1 MGTSKLTS
9 KGQVTIPSEV
19 REHLAVETG
28 DSIEFVVLENGTVVV
43 RPAYI
48 DIMDLAACLS
58 GTKRKRLSIAQM
70 QKVIQVRAAKSHA
83 RR

>member
-1 MGTSKLTS
+1 MGISKLTS
-9 KGQVTIPSEV
+9 KGQVTIPAEV
-19 REHLAVETG
+19 REHLALEAG
-28 DSIEFVVLENGTVVV
+28 DSIEFVVLDNGTVVV

-58 GTKRKRLSIAQM
+58 PTNRKHLSISQM
-70 QKVIQVRAAKSHA
+70 QKIIQDRAAKSHA